1 MDAAMSDFVPV
12 PSVVLGRL
20 TSLGVDVDRVLR
32 HAGIAPSRFQGT
44 RAKLSVHEFFAFWR
58 SLETVGGSRDLGL
71 RIGTR
76 AEAHQLDVASLAAIH
91 SDNLGDAL
99 SKFAR
104 YKRLVCGEQVSV
116 ETSSGEARVRFH
128 WVHVDDVLPM
138 MLVDT
143 TFASLV
149 TLAAH
154 GIGAPVTPIRVE
166 LARRRADEPMLH
178 RAFRCP
184 IEFDAPLDQLVLDAP
199 LLARPFVT
207 RNADVVAM
215 LVPSLE
221 SALAEIT
228 TSGSIADD
236 VRAAL
241 GRHMAGERP
250 SVEKVAHAMRLSPRT
265 LQRRLGELG
274 TSYQTLLDD
283 VRRDASRR
291 LLANTDLDASEI
303 AFLLGF
309 EELNSFSRAF
319 HGWEGVTP
327 HRWREARL

>member
-1 MDAAMSDFVPV
+1 MDPVSEFVPV
-12 PSVVLGRL
+12 PSVVLDRL
-20 TSLGVDVDRVLR
+20 TTLGVDVDRVLR
-32 HAGIAPSRFQGT
+32 HAGIPRSRFQAT
-44 RAKLSVHEFFAFWR
+44 RAKLTVREFFAFWR
-58 SLETVGGSRDLGL
+58 SLEAVGGSRDLGL

-76 AEAHQLDVASLAAIH
+76 AEPHQLDVASLAAIH
-91 SDNLGDAL
+91 SDDLRDAL
-99 SKFAR
+99 AKFAR
-104 YKRLVCGEQVSV
+104 YKRLVCGEAVSV
-116 ETSSGEARVRFH
+116 ETVGGEARIGFH
-128 WVHVDDVLPM
+128 WLHVDDPLPM

-154 GIGAPVTPIRVE
+154 GIGTKVTPIRVE
-166 LARRRADEPMLH
+166 LARRRGDEQLL
-178 RAFRCP
+178 REAFGCP
-184 IEFDAPLDQLVLDAP
+184 IHFDAPLDHLVIDAA

-221 SALAEIT
+221 SALAE
-228 TSGSIADD
+228 SASRSIADD

-241 GRHMAGERP
+241 SRRMTGERP
-250 SVEKVAHAMRLSPRT
+250 SVEKIAHELRLSPRT

-274 TSYQTLLDD
+274 TSYQELLDD

-291 LLANTDLDASEI
+291 LLASTDLDAGEI

-319 HGWEGVTP
+319 HGWEGATP
-327 HRWREARL
+327 MRWREAHAR